1 MSTGYQAPYANPG
14 SGGFITNLSGI
25 KLWLYWGVGA
35 IALIALAGAQPQV
48 AIFLAVILIAG
59 VLLIHW
65 NDTYAAFF
73 SHFGFVAPGG
83 K

>member
-1 MSTGYQAPYANPG
+1 MNVKY
-14 SGGFITNLSGI
+14 L
-25 KLWLYWGVGA
+25 LYWGVGA
-35 IALIALAGAQPQV
+35 IALIALAGAAGKA
-48 AIFLAVILIAG
+48 AILLTVILIAG

-73 SHFGFVAPGG
+73 KNFGFVAPGG